1 MKYLFLILL
10 WSCNIQT
17 KVCFL
22 TPKEPKIEAEIVK
35 TVFEHLEENSILE
48 KSVIVL
54 NINNIDDT
62 YEIKATGLEKEE
74 LRWYLEGKRERL
86 FGYTDFNRI
95 PVMIYGN
102 SAHKFYNKTK
112 DKTSFD
118 FLIPY
123 KHTKEKNKGKIAD
136 EPEIFEPMVWVYFY
150 HDDKFELLVNEMAL
164 PFLN

>member
-10 WSCNIQT
+10 LSFYIQT

-22 TPKEPKIEAEIVK
+22 TSKESKIEDEIIK
-35 TVFEHLEENSILE
+35 TVFEHLEEYSILK

-54 NINNIDDT
+54 NINNIDNF
-62 YEIKATGLEKEE
+62 YELKAAGLEKEE

-86 FGYTDFNRI
+86 FGYTDFNGI
-95 PVMIYGN
+95 PVLIYGN
-102 SAHKFYNKTK
+102 SAHKFYDRTK

-123 KHTKEKNKGKIAD
+123 THKKAKNKGKIAG

-150 HDDKFELLVNEMAL
+150 HDDKFELLMNELAL
-164 PFLN
+164 PFLK